1 MGDITQDITKA
12 NRILQTIYECL
23 ITSLRPACKT
33 IRWLLSIMIPV
44 SIAVM
49 LLDYSGFLFWLAG
62 YTGPFV
68 KLLGLRG
75 ESALVL
81 LSGGLLNIYSAVAT
95 VQSLS
100 FTPREITILA
110 LMCLIAHN
118 LIVETAV
125 QKRTGSSAIWMV
137 FLRIIAAIAGGLLLN
152 FILPGEP
159 YSGEDKVLQ
168 HVALPFIAI
177 LKAWFFSTVWLIAKA
192 VLIIFGLNFL
202 QRIMDRFSITLWLSN
217 FMSPV
222 LKLFGLP
229 KQASFMWLI
238 ANIIGLAW
246 GSAILIEQSEQGKI
260 TRQEANIL
268 NHHIAISH
276 SLLEDTLLF
285 VAIGVGA
292 GWIIFPRLFLAF
304 VTVWTFRII
313 FMKNLS

>member
-1 MGDITQDITKA
+1 
-12 NRILQTIYECL
+12 
-23 ITSLRPACKT
+23 
-33 IRWLLSIMIPV
+33 MIPV
-44 SIAVM
+44 SIVVM

-95 VQSLS
+95 IQSLS

-118 LIVETAV
+118 LIVEMAV
-125 QKRTGSSAIWMV
+125 QKKTGSSAAWMV
-137 FLRIIAAIAGGLLLN
+137 LLRILAAIAGGMLLN
-152 FILPGEP
+152 FLLPGEP
-159 YSGEDKVLQ
+159 YSGSDKLLH
-168 HVALPFIAI
+168 HVQLPFQVV
-177 LKAWFFSTVWLIAKA
+177 LRAWFFSTLWLITKA
-192 VLIIFGLNFL
+192 VLIILGLNFL

-217 FMSPV
+217 LMSPL

-260 TRQEANIL
+260 SHEEANVL

-304 VTVWTFRII
+304 IAVWAFRII
-313 FMKNLS
+313 FLKKLS